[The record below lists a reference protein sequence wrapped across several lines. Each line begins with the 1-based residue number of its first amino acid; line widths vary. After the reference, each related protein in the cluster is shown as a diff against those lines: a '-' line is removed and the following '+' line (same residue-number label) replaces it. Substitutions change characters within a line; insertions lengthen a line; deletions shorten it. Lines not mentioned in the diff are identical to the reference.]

1 MLSHITDGND
11 EPGFNSG
18 PPLLFNVVYC
28 SRASA
33 DVTAATVDQ
42 IIETSRRNN
51 RIWDITGMLVFGE
64 GIFFQWLEGPRAHIK
79 GLMKRLHGDD
89 RHGQI
94 IVLSE
99 IEESSERLFPEWD
112 MELVGADDIRVV
124 LVDALE
130 DDHQPHNI
138 EALRGMLAE
147 IDGRLGTHS
156 AAP

>member
-1 MLSHITDGND
+1 MSSHIIIGND

-18 PPLLFNVVYC
+18 PPLLFNMVYC
-28 SRASA
+28 SRA
-33 DVTAATVDQ
+33 AANVDAAIVDQ
-42 IIETSRRNN
+42 IIATSRRNN

-64 GIFFQWLEGPRAHIK
+64 GIFFQWLEGPRANIK

-112 MELVGADDIRVV
+112 MELVGAEDIRVV

-138 EALRGMLAE
+138 EALQAMLTE
-147 IDGRLGTHS
+147 IDDRLGDRKATL
-156 AAP
+156 